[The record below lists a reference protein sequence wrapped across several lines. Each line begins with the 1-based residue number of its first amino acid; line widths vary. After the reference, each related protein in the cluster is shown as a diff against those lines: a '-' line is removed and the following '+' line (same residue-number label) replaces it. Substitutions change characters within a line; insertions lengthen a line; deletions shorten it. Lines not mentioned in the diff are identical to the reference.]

1 MTARAR
7 LAVEALRAGYGAIE
21 IVRGA
26 SLEADPGELVVLVG
40 PNGAGKSTLVR
51 AVFGLVPT
59 TGGRVRLGE
68 TDLTGL
74 PTTERV
80 RLGLGFVPQTHNT
93 FATLT
98 VEENLEMGAFLRPSA
113 LRHGLERVYALLPAL
128 ASRRRQLAGTMSGG
142 EQQLVAL
149 GRALMLEPAVLLL
162 DEPSAGLAP
171 RAVAQILERV
181 REIARHGTAV
191 VMVEQNARAA
201 LAIADRGYVLV
212 NGEVRHHGPARSI
225 LDDPMLGEL
234 YLGRGRRAVEDSQD
248 QGEHG

>member
-1 MTARAR
+1 VVDR
-7 LAVEALRAGYGAIE
+7 LRAGYGAIE

-26 SLEADPGELVVLVG
+26 SLEAGSGELVVLVG

-51 AVFGLVPT
+51 AVFGLVSTTGGHVRLGGEDLTNVPT
-59 TGGRVRLGE
+59 TGRVR
-68 TDLTGL
+68 
-74 PTTERV
+74 R
-80 RLGLGFVPQTHNT
+80 GLGFVPQTHNT

-113 LRHGLERVYALLPAL
+113 LRAGLERVYDLFPAL
-128 ASRRRQLAGTMSGG
+128 ADRRRQTAGTMSGG
-142 EQQLVAL
+142 EQQMVAL
-149 GRALMLEPAVLLL
+149 GRALMLEPTVLLL

-171 RAVAQILERV
+171 RAVAQILERI
-181 REIARHGTAV
+181 RTIARLGTAV

-212 NGEVRHHGPARSI
+212 TGEVRHHGPARAL
-225 LDDPMLGEL
+225 LDDPVLGDL
-234 YLGRGRRAVEDSQD
+234 YLGRGRREAAGSTH